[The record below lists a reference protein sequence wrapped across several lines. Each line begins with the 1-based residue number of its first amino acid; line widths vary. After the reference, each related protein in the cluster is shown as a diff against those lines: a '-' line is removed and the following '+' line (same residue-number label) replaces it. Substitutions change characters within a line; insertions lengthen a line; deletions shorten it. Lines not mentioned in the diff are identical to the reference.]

1 MTLAAIVGLLALVV
15 FAPALGN
22 GFVDWDDVANFVD
35 NPHYRGLGPAQLRWM
50 ATATL
55 TGHWIPVTWLTL
67 GLDYVL
73 WGMDPFGYHLT
84 NVLLH
89 ALGAALFCLLARQL
103 LERAAPHL
111 GPGALRAG
119 AAVAALFFA
128 LHPLR
133 AESVAWIT
141 ERRDVL
147 AGVLVFATILAYVRA
162 TGARGRV
169 RVLWHVAAL
178 AAYALALGAKAIVL
192 TLPAVLLVLDVYPLR
207 RLRVSGAHSRGVWLE
222 KIPYALLAAGAGAAA
237 LWALH
242 DAQGLTSVHHHPLG
256 MRLAL
261 ALYGFAFYL
270 RTTLVP
276 AGLSPLYE
284 LPAEV
289 SLLDPPFLVSAVAVT
304 AITALVWT
312 LRRRW
317 PAGLAAWAVYCVV
330 LLPVSIRVHA
340 GHQLVTDR
348 YSYLACLGWA
358 LVLGG
363 AAATLAGG
371 AVRVAS
377 PAVSRLALAAIGLW
391 VLGLAASTVQQV
403 QVWRDPETLWRHALE
418 VDRDCAGCHNHLGA
432 ALGRRGDLDGAIAS
446 FERGLALRPGHGALT
461 LNLVDALM
469 LAARWPQAVARL
481 EPALARFPGDNEL
494 RGRLAAALV
503 NDGRRDAAAAQVSR
517 MVQVR
522 PTSPDALLNLGLT
535 LVLLERPGEAVSY
548 LEDVVR
554 ATPLRADAHFWLA
567 RAYLAAGNPAGA
579 RAAIEALRRLD
590 PRLAERLA

>member
-1 MTLAAIVGLLALVV
+1 VALVVGLAALAV

-22 GFVDWDDVANFVD
+22 GFVDWDDIANFVD
-35 NPHYRGLGPAQLRWM
+35 NPHYRGLGPAHLRWM

-67 GLDYVL
+67 GLDHVL

-84 NVLLH
+84 NVVLH
-89 ALGAALFCLLARQL
+89 AVGAALFCLVARAL
-103 LERAAPHL
+103 LGRAAPGL
-111 GPGALRAG
+111 GAGALRLG

-147 AGVLVFATILAYVRA
+147 AGVFLFATLLAYVRA
-162 TGARGRV
+162 SGSRGGR
-169 RVLWHVAAL
+169 RVLWHGAAL
-178 AAYALALGAKAIVL
+178 ASYALALGAKAIVL
-192 TLPAVLLVLDVYPLR
+192 TLPAILVVLDVYPLR
-207 RLRVSGAHSRGVWLE
+207 RLGAARTRGVWLE
-222 KIPYALLAAGAGAAA
+222 KIPYLLLAAGAGAMA

-242 DAQGLTSVHHHPLG
+242 DARGLTSPGHHPLA

-270 RTTLVP
+270 RKTLVP

-284 LPAEV
+284 LPAGV
-289 SLLDPPFLVSAVAVT
+289 SLLDPPFLASAVAVVAT
-304 AITALVWT
+304 SAVVWA

-317 PAGLAAWAVYCVV
+317 PAGLAAWIVHCVV

-358 LVLGG
+358 LALGG
-363 AAATLAGG
+363 AAAALAGG
-371 AVRVAS
+371 ASRLVG
-377 PAVSRLALAAIGLW
+377 PAVGRVALAAVGLW
-391 VLGLAASTVQQV
+391 VVALAAGTVQQV

-418 VDRDCAGCHNHLGA
+418 VDRDCATCYNHLGA
-432 ALGRRGDLDGAIAS
+432 ALGRRGELGPAIDS
-446 FERGLALRPGHGALT
+446 FQRGLALRPGHGALT

-469 LAARWPQAVARL
+469 LAGRWPEAVARL
-481 EPALARFPGDNEL
+481 EPALARFPNDNEL

-503 NDGRRDAAAAQVSR
+503 NDGRREAAAAHVGR
-517 MVQVR
+517 MMQAR

-535 LVLLERPGEAVSY
+535 LVMLERPGEAIPY
-548 LEDVVR
+548 LQHVVR
-554 ATPLRADAHFWLA
+554 SIPLRAEAHFWLA
-567 RAYLAAGNPAGA
+567 RAHLAAGDAAGA